1 MAAMYDQLLTNAGY
15 DVTTKLVGTRDI
27 YFPELKSGDVD
38 VVPEYLG
45 SFADFL
51 NTTENGPNAEP
62 VVSNDPQEELD
73 AVKPMADSS
82 GITLLEPAEASD
94 QNAFAVT
101 KEFAKQNNLTTLSDL
116 GELGE
121 PITLAGAPDC
131 KGQKDCEAGL
141 ENVYGI
147 DIEKILP
154 LGFGTPQTIDSA
166 TSGES
171 QLAEVGTTQGDLDE
185 SGLVIL
191 EDDQGIQAAENLIP
205 AINSDFLNDHPD
217 VADVLNPLADV
228 LTTEDLADLN
238 GQVSLAVRSPRTWHR
253 STCRRRGFSES
264 ATIGHSWR
272 APTCAASGRTS
283 SRALLVD
290 VADDEE
296 HRAEDRDQVGD
307 DTARQHSRQ
316 HGDVVERRRPELHAP
331 GSLLA
336 A

>member
-1 MAAMYDQLLTNAGY
+1 MKIRHALIATAIALCLTAAACGNDSGDNGDDSSGTASGGSLTLSGQDFTEAAIMAAMYDQLLTNAGY
-15 DVTTKLVGTRDI
+15 DVTMKLVGTRDI

-51 NTTENGPNAEP
+51 NTTENGVNAEP
-62 VVSNDPQEELD
+62 IVSNDPQEELD
-73 AVKPMADSS
+73 AVKPMTDSS
-82 GITLLEPAEASD
+82 GITLLQPAEASD

-101 KEFAKQNNLTTLSDL
+101 KDFAEQNNLTTLSDL
-116 GELGE
+116 GDLGQ

-154 LGFGTPQTIDSA
+154 LGFGTPQTVDSA
-166 TSGES
+166 ASGES

-205 AINSDFLNDHPD
+205 AINTDFLNDHPD

-238 GQVSLAVRSPRTWHR
+238 GKV
-253 STCRRRGFSES
+253 
-264 ATIGHSWR
+264 
-272 APTCAASGRTS
+272 
-283 SRALLVD
+283 ALDREKPED
-290 VADDEE
+290 VATQYLQDK
-296 HRAEDRDQVGD
+296 G
-307 DTARQHSRQ
+307 
-316 HGDVVERRRPELHAP
+316 
-331 GSLLA
+331 LL
-336 A
+336 

>member
-1 MAAMYDQLLTNAGY
+1 MVPHRTRGVGTPGHRRWRHQDENASCTASDGDGVVPRRGCLWQRQWRQRRRRERHGQRGSLTLSGQDFTEAAIMAAMYDQLLTNAGY

-166 TSGES
+166 ASGES

-205 AINSDFLNDHPD
+205 AINTDFLNDHPD

-238 GQVSLAVRSPRTWHR
+238 GQVSLDREKP
-253 STCRRRGFSES
+253 E
-264 ATIGHSWR
+264 
-272 APTCAASGRTS
+272 
-283 SRALLVD
+283 D
-290 VADDEE
+290 VASQYLQEK
-296 HRAEDRDQVGD
+296 G
-307 DTARQHSRQ
+307 
-316 HGDVVERRRPELHAP
+316 
-331 GSLLA
+331 LL
-336 A
+336 